1 MTVMIPRSVGSLFR
15 CQLFLEAGRCHD
27 AVSRDLAVDT
37 PYSKM
42 AATQDGLGRVAR
54 KRGIEGH
61 GTHSMRHRDV
71 GIKFDLETFLL
82 R

>member
-1 MTVMIPRSVGSLFR
+1 MCISDKSYN
-15 CQLFLEAGRCHD
+15 H
-27 AVSRDLAVDT
+27 T

-42 AATQDGLGRVAR
+42 AATKDGLGRVAR

-71 GIKFDLETFLL
+71 GIKFDLETFFAKIIHSSMLL
-82 R
+82 ENLHWC